1 MLIVVMACYGL
12 NARAQVDESKNFLY
26 LYSDSVVYGNRVTM
40 RPDYGGFWQIR
51 SDSRRFPSEQVKF
64 FNNEN
69 GFFANTRKINFLGA
83 VTFSERVIAGRIN
96 LFQQTVYDEGF
107 YGRRYFHRPM
117 VQQPVDVRMYYN
129 KGYGDLK
136 KVSYRNLKADMAD
149 RPESLD
155 FLTAYRK
162 SLNTRNMLYVG
173 AGAAVLAGLITFTI
187 DGTRSGKFVG
197 DGFNKTLVEPKS
209 IGMGTSFALLG
220 LGGGLSVAGFLVHR
234 SGSRNLENAV
244 DAYNR

>member
-26 LYSDSVVYGNRVTM
+26 LYSDSVVYGKRVSI
-40 RPDYGGFWQIR
+40 RPGFDGFWQVR
-51 SDSRRFPSEQVKF
+51 ADSRRVPSGQVKF

-69 GFFANTRKINFLGA
+69 GFFANTRKASFLGEP
-83 VTFSERVIAGRIN
+83 TFSERVITGKIN
-96 LFQQTVYDEGF
+96 LFQQTLYDEEF
-107 YGRRYFHRPM
+107 YNRRYRHRHM
-117 VQQPVDVRMYYN
+117 AQQPVDARMYYN

-136 KVSYRNLKADMAD
+136 QVSYRNLSEDMAD

-155 FLTAYRK
+155 MLAAYRK

-173 AGAAVLAGLITFTI
+173 GGAALLAGLVTFVM
-187 DGTRSGKFVG
+187 DGTKSSKFVG
-197 DGFNKTLVEPKS
+197 SGFNKTLVEPKT
-209 IGMGTSFALLG
+209 IGIGTSFALLG
-220 LGGGLSVAGFLVHR
+220 IGGGLSVAGFLVQR
-234 SGSRNLENAV
+234 SGSRHLENAI